1 MTLDRALLTTR
12 EVARLLG
19 VGTTSVKR
27 WADSGLLR
35 CVKTPGGHRRF
46 PRGDVDTF
54 LARNPHEIDAGK
66 PSLQSNC
73 DTWLLRL
80 IQGMGASE
88 IARKLEAEHSRHGSW
103 FAVADAMADVLDE
116 IGRAWARGD
125 ITVIQEHIISER
137 IVRATARL
145 SEGISMS
152 QDALVCLL
160 MAAEGD
166 DHTLGLNLVELCMRE
181 AGWKVA
187 WVGRR
192 TPVHLVCEFI
202 TRSDIDMVAVSAS
215 EYSRDSVALA
225 DQAAR
230 LGATCENL
238 DIPLL
243 LGGRGL
249 WPENPRYGRRVHT
262 FQQLRELLN
271 ELDRAE

>member
-1 MTLDRALLTTR
+1 
-12 EVARLLG
+12 LLG

-46 PRGDVDTF
+46 PRDSVDTF
-54 LARNPHEIDAGK
+54 FARNPHEIESGK
-66 PSLQSNC
+66 PPGHS
-73 DTWLLRL
+73 DRDAWLVRL
-80 IQGMGASE
+80 TQGMGASE
-88 IARKLEAEHSRHGSW
+88 IARGLQAEHSRHGSW
-103 FAVADAMADVLDE
+103 FAVADVMADVLDE

-137 IVRATARL
+137 IARATARL
-145 SEGISMS
+145 SEGISIP

-166 DHTLGLNLVELCMRE
+166 EHTLGLNLVELCMRE
-181 AGWKVA
+181 AGWKVTWA
-187 WVGRR
+187 GRR

-202 TRSDIDMVAVSAS
+202 ASSDVDMVAVSAS
-215 EYSRDSVALA
+215 EYSRDSTTLA

-230 LGATCENL
+230 LEATCENL

-243 LGGRGL
+243 LGGKGL
-249 WPENPRYGRRVHT
+249 WPENPRYGRRLHA

-271 ELDRAE
+271 ELDQAA

>member
-1 MTLDRALLTTR
+1 
-12 EVARLLG
+12 LLG

-46 PRGDVDTF
+46 PRDSVDVF
-54 LARNPHEIDAGK
+54 LARNRDEIDSGK
-66 PSLQSNC
+66 LSPQSPC

-80 IQGMGASE
+80 VQGMGSSE
-88 IARKLEAEHSRHGSW
+88 IARGLQAEHSRHGSW

-137 IVRATARL
+137 IARATTRL
-145 SEGISMS
+145 SEAISIP

-181 AGWKVA
+181 AGWKVT
-187 WVGRR
+187 WIGRK

-202 TRSDIDMVAVSAS
+202 ARSDIDMVAVSAS
-215 EYSRDSVALA
+215 EYSRDSATLNV
-225 DQAAR
+225 QAAR
-230 LGATCENL
+230 LEAVCEHL
-238 DIPLL
+238 DIPLI
-243 LGGRGL
+243 LGGKGM
-249 WPENPRYGRRVHT
+249 WPENPRYGRRLHT

-271 ELDRAE
+271 ELDHAE